1 MKKCPNCG
9 ASYDDATNFCSSCG
23 TRLTSVLSKKPTHSN
38 QVKSKHKQKQHL
50 RIPSVI
56 LIVILLITFIF
67 FYWKE
72 HKTLIIDQD
81 PSVYTYEDLVSD
93 TDLLKSRYSSVF
105 SADSLGE
112 TADGRQM
119 LHFVIG
125 KEDASRK
132 ILVNGGIH
140 AREYIT
146 CQLVMKQTF
155 TFLKHLKNGDSY
167 GDISYKDL
175 LQDTAIHIIC
185 MVNPDGVSIS
195 QQGLDG
201 VQTDATRKNLDQI
214 AQMDGA
220 SLLDNDYLEQWKSN
234 ANGVDLNRNF
244 DAFWDS
250 YADPVGHPSADH
262 YKGTAPGSEVESN
275 ALIQLTLQEQF
286 SRTISYHTQGDVIYW
301 YFGQEGDLY
310 DRTLAFANTI
320 SSTTG
325 YSLDADYQSLDPAGY
340 KDWAIQSQGIP
351 SLTIEVGTGDT
362 PVSPEQ
368 FKTIWE
374 ENQYVWEETLKTL

>member
-1 MKKCPNCG
+1 MKKCPYCG
-9 ASYDDATNFCSSCG
+9 ISYDDATNFCSSCG
-23 TRLTSVLSKKPTHSN
+23 TRLAIVSSKKSAPSGHR
-38 QVKSKHKQKQHL
+38 KIKRKQKRRL
-50 RIPSVI
+50 GIPIVI
-56 LIVILLITFIF
+56 LIIALFIVFIF
-67 FYWKE
+67 VYRKE
-72 HKTLIIDQD
+72 YKPLIIDQN

-93 TDLLKSRYSSVF
+93 TNLLKSRYFSVF

-112 TADGRQM
+112 TADGRQV

-125 KEDASRK
+125 NEDASRK
-132 ILVNGGIH
+132 ILINGGIH

-146 CQLVMKQTF
+146 CQLVMKQTVM
-155 TFLKHLKNGDSY
+155 FLKHLKHGDSY

-175 LQDTAIHIIC
+175 LRNTAIHVIC

-201 VQTDATRKNLDQI
+201 VQTDAVRKNLEQI

-220 SLLDNDYLEQWKSN
+220 SLSDKDYLIQWKSN

-244 DAFWDS
+244 DALWDS
-250 YADPVGHPSADH
+250 YADPAGHPSADH
-262 YKGTAPGSEVESN
+262 YKGTAPGCEAESN

-301 YFGQEGDLY
+301 YFGQDGDLY
-310 DRTLAFANTI
+310 DQTLAFANTI
-320 SSTTG
+320 AATTG
-325 YSLDADYQSLDPAGY
+325 YPLDADYQSLDPAGY

-362 PVSPEQ
+362 PVSPGQ
-368 FKTIWE
+368 FETIWE
-374 ENQYVWEETLKTL
+374 ENQFVWEETLKTL